1 MLIDDY
7 QLLPGLSN
15 PQAAVLMTI
24 GLQVVKST
32 RSHLGAEAAL
42 HQCQPPD

>member
-7 QLLPGLSN
+7 QWPPGLSN

-32 RSHLGAEAAL
+32 RSDQRAEAAL
-42 HQCQPPD
+42 HQCQPLD

>member
-7 QLLPGLSN
+7 HLPPGLSN
-15 PQAAVLMTI
+15 PQVAVLITI

-32 RSHLGAEAAL
+32 RSDQRAESAL
-42 HQCQPPD
+42 HQCQPLD